1 MCASLCQRLLICCVS
16 TTVQVDF
23 SQLQMNTL
31 RRYKRHFKMQ
41 VKPGLNKAQLAE
53 AREHKLLVQF
63 VLNSASVLAI

>member
-1 MCASLCQRLLICCVS
+1 MCVVSL
-16 TTVQVDF
+16 QVDF

-53 AREHKLLVQF
+53 AGETPSSTAHTYRQLTDMVP
-63 VLNSASVLAI
+63 SVGYIVYGF

>member
-1 MCASLCQRLLICCVS
+1 MCILS
-16 TTVQVDF
+16 VQVDF

-53 AREHKLLVQF
+53 ARERHSSTALVYGQLLDMVPSIWCIVHAF
-63 VLNSASVLAI
+63 

>member
-1 MCASLCQRLLICCVS
+1 MSPS
-16 TTVQVDF
+16 VQVDF

-53 AREHKLLVQF
+53 ARETPISTTDV
-63 VLNSASVLAI
+63 

>member
-1 MCASLCQRLLICCVS
+1 MYILS
-16 TTVQVDF
+16 VQVDF

-53 AREHKLLVQF
+53 AREAPCSTAHVYGRLIGMVP
-63 VLNSASVLAI
+63 SVWCIVYAF

>member
-1 MCASLCQRLLICCVS
+1 MYILS
-16 TTVQVDF
+16 VQVDF

-53 AREHKLLVQF
+53 ARE
-63 VLNSASVLAI
+63 ASSSTAHVYGHLIGMVPSVWCIVYAF